1 MLPGIKFL
9 IFAGT
14 VVLSVFICLTNFW
27 WLIAVGLIALIVL
40 IMLTASFEQVRT
52 FLGWLG
58 FQVGNDNNYRL
69 AALGLL
75 SIIFFILAFKYGA
88 GEPLFIS
95 TWRET
100 SEIIQSSDAYKKN
113 KDDIQSFKNRLLHG
127 LDKNN
132 EELERE
138 KAYIKKKYKKS
149 TPTEKT
155 NNEAPEIYNQKIRNY
170 RIYGAFVSDSTMQ
183 NLLKAIPRNF
193 QVVPE
198 TQESRRTWIFWKLG
212 FMFFFLFLLY
222 LPFAL
227 SDEVVD
233 LLEKLKEFIKKKR
246 EEYVIKTIPQSVPMA
261 TAATVTTTAT
271 TPSTGLGA
279 TQKWGWFAKLYTSD
293 MAAEFSIKF
302 IEGLI
307 KLLSRQ

>member
-9 IFAGT
+9 IFTGILI
-14 VVLSVFICLTNFW
+14 LSVFICLTNFW
-27 WLIAVGLIALIVL
+27 WLIAVGIIALIVL

-69 AALGLL
+69 AALGAL
-75 SIIFFILAFKYGA
+75 SLVFFILAFKYGA
-88 GEPLFIS
+88 GEPLFLS

-100 SEIIQSSDAYKKN
+100 SEIIQSSDTYKKN
-113 KDDIQSFKNRLLHG
+113 KDDMQSFKNRLLHG
-127 LDKNN
+127 LSKNDK
-132 EELERE
+132 ELERE
-138 KAYIKKKYKKS
+138 KAYIKRKYKKS
-149 TPTEKT
+149 TPKEKIS
-155 NNEAPEIYNQKIRNY
+155 NEAPEIYNQKIRNY
-170 RIYGAFVSDSTMQ
+170 RVYGVFVNDSTMQ
-183 NLLKAIPRNF
+183 DLLKSIPSDF
-193 QVVPE
+193 QVASE
-198 TQESRRTWIFWKLG
+198 TEGSRRTWIFWKLG

-233 LLEKLKEFIKKKR
+233 LLEKLKEFIVRKR
-246 EEYVIKTIPQSVPMA
+246 EEYRVKVVPPVA
-261 TAATVTTTAT
+261 PAAPATTTAT
-271 TPSTGLGA
+271 IPSTGVGA